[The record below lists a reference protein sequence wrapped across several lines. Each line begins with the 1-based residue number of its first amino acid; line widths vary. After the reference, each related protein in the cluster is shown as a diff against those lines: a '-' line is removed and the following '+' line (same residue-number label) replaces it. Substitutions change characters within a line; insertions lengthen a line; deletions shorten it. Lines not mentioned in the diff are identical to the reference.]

1 MIINPN
7 SKKDKDIVHIKVQK
21 QSNKKK
27 KNWSEK
33 FIVFSKNDYL
43 FSENDK
49 INELIY
55 FKASK
60 KQLKDVKDLS

>member
-27 KNWSEK
+27 KNWSER

-43 FSENDK
+43 FSENDQ

-60 KQLKDVKDLS
+60 KQLKDV

>member
-21 QSNKKK
+21 QSSKKK
-27 KNWSEK
+27 KNWSER
-33 FIVFSKNDYL
+33 FIVFSKNDNL
-43 FSENDK
+43 FSENDQ